1 MAYKHSRLD
10 EVAFHRHFEEAV
22 SMAMRHV
29 GVNYSEALELVFTP
43 LSQAGGASVA
53 DYVRRGHIAMAKRA
67 LAELIDDRRR
77 TTAGSPE
84 SAVLK
89 TGS

>member
-1 MAYKHSRLD
+1 MAYKHSKLD

-29 GVNYSEALELVFTP
+29 GVNYSEALELIFTP
-43 LSQAGGASVA
+43 LHQAGGVSVA
-53 DYVRRGHIAMAKRA
+53 DHMRRGHISLAKRA

-77 TTAGSPE
+77 FVASGAGNRVRDE
-84 SAVLK
+84 S
-89 TGS
+89 

>member
-10 EVAFHRHFEEAV
+10 EVALHRHFEEAV

-29 GVNYSEALELVFTP
+29 GVNYSEALELIFTP
-43 LSQAGGASVA
+43 LNHAGGVSVA
-53 DYVRRGHIAMAKRA
+53 DHVRRGHISLAKRA

-77 TTAGSPE
+77 IVAN
-84 SAVLK
+84 K
-89 TGS
+89 TPSRVSDEP